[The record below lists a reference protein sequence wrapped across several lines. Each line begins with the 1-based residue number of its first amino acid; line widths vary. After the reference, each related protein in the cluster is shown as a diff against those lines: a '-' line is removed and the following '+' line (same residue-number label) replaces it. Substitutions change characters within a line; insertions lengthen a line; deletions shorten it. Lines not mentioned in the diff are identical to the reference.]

1 MLQMNNDIDRLR
13 SILASV
19 GYDSDH
25 VEGDKIADATIAV
38 LLTLSTF
45 DLSEDAKKTVRNLMS
60 TRFEADVSTL
70 PYQFTEDSWQDFDYG
85 NVTIGSYVRV
95 KKDAYDSES
104 GARHNGLVGRLLF
117 MKGGSCSVEYI
128 GLATG
133 NTMKHPMD
141 KIESLK
147 RSVQ

>member
-1 MLQMNNDIDRLR
+1 MKNDIDGLR
-13 SILASV
+13 PLLASV

-25 VEGDKIADATIAV
+25 VEGDKIADAVVAV

-45 DLSEDAKKTVRNLMS
+45 DLSKDAERTVRNLLS
-60 TRFEADVSTL
+60 TRAEADLGTL
-70 PYQFTEDSWQDFDYG
+70 PHQFSEDSWQEFDYG
-85 NVTIGSYVRV
+85 NVGVGAYVRV
-95 KKDAYDSES
+95 KKDAYDSET
-104 GARHNGLVGRLLF
+104 GAKHNGLVGRLLF
-117 MKGGSCSVEYI
+117 MKSGYCSVEYI

-141 KIESLK
+141 KLQSLK